1 MRQAATT
8 RAAATE
14 PAATVTE
21 TKAAQLRQEAEA
33 AASALP
39 PLLVQA
45 QQLAGSV
52 LSGEHGRRRAG
63 MGDDFWQYRPLQQG
77 DSRQMVDH
85 RRSARG
91 DVQFVRE
98 RELQIAQTV
107 HLWVD
112 QGASMRF
119 ASTPELPAKIDRAR
133 LIGLALSILML
144 RGGERVG
151 LTGGSLPPRRG
162 NLQVVRLAA
171 ALSEDQTQDYAPP
184 EDRAMAPHARALFIS
199 DFLGP
204 FEPLERA
211 LSKAADRGVRG
222 VLLQVLDPAEE
233 RFPFAGR
240 TRFESVTGGLS
251 HETLKAA
258 SLRAPYLE
266 RLSERRDALERL
278 CRAAGWRIGQHHSND
293 SALSALMWLY
303 HAMDRGR
310 L

>member
-1 MRQAATT
+1 MTQISASSVSATT
-8 RAAATE
+8 AT
-14 PAATVTE
+14 
-21 TKAAQLRQEAEA
+21 LRQNAERE
-33 AASALP
+33 ASALP

-45 QQLAGSV
+45 QHLAGSV
-52 LSGEHGRRRAG
+52 LSGDHGRRRAG

-77 DSRQMVDH
+77 DSRQMIDY

-119 ASTPELPAKIDRAR
+119 ASSASVPQKIERAR
-133 LIGLALSILML
+133 LLALALSILML

-151 LTGGSLPPRRG
+151 LTGGELPPRRG
-162 NLQVVRLAA
+162 NLQILRLAEA
-171 ALSEDQTQDYAPP
+171 FGKDDEQDYAPP

-204 FEPLERA
+204 IEPISQA

-222 VLLQVLDPAEE
+222 VLLQVLDPAEVL
-233 RFPFAGR
+233 FPFSGR
-240 TRFESVTGGLS
+240 TRFESTSGAVS

-258 SLRAPYLE
+258 SLRDRYLD
-266 RLSERRDALERL
+266 RLAERRESLAHL
-278 CRAAGWRIGQHHSND
+278 CGLSGWHFGTHHCD
-293 SALSALMWLY
+293 DTALSALMWLY

-310 L
+310 S